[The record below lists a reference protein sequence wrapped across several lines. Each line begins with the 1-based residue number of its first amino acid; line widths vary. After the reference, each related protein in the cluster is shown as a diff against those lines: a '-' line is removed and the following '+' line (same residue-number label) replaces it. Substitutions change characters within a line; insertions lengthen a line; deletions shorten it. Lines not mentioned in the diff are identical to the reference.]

1 MVHTLNSDRFS
12 VFSFQLQVGF
22 VKPDPALTRTLNL
35 KKHPSKNTPIQ
46 DSKARVEGLN
56 RRLKENLREQIFVL
70 TAIKI
75 GLIILTVLVAG
86 CANRRLET
94 YQELRDAEIRPS
106 TYYYTEIEKNIADTE
121 SEPIV
126 EPDPFFS
133 EIEAKV
139 LTYQKQWQ
147 TQLESETPTPNLFYD
162 LSTDTMK
169 AYRELAASPKEAKAQ
184 LAQPIT
190 LELLVALGYEWNPG
204 LKSAREKIRAVLEQY
219 PQAVYLENVLRQYNA
234 FTKQLDTKVGPLTHK
249 EMMAMKFPFP
259 DTLTLKGQIIT
270 EDVRIV
276 QKDFEIAL
284 RDLVTEI
291 KLAYYDYLFITEA
304 TRINEENQKLLQQM
318 IAIAQ
323 TKFRVGHGKYSNV
336 IMAQVELSKLVN
348 VIITLEQQRETII
361 ARLNTLLNNSTDL
374 PLGAPV
380 PIEEVGVIPTLAE
393 LYEFAVK
400 NRQEIQKQKLAIS
413 KGTLVV
419 EMAKQ
424 MTYPDPTLGAS
435 YFENRGMPDVKHTQ
449 KMPMTFMTQRTLNP
463 TNTAWFS
470 HRNSYIHEMDVKI
483 EAIEHRIGE
492 LESNLRFVVKK
503 HHFGMETANR
513 SIRLYRQTLLP
524 QARQALDA
532 ANTAYQAAQ
541 IDFLSFLD
549 AQRTL
554 LKLKIEEL
562 QALRDYR
569 QHLAQLEQA
578 VGVILPKQP
587 LIRE

>member
-1 MVHTLNSDRFS
+1 MIHITL
-12 VFSFQLQVGF
+12 
-22 VKPDPALTRTLNL
+22 
-35 KKHPSKNTPIQ
+35 
-46 DSKARVEGLN
+46 
-56 RRLKENLREQIFVL
+56 
-70 TAIKI
+70 KI
-75 GLIILTVLVAG
+75 GLIMLTVLVGG

-94 YQELRDAEIRPS
+94 YQELRSADIQPPA
-106 TYYYTEIEKNIADTE
+106 YYYTEVEESSTDTE

-126 EPDPFFS
+126 EPDPFLS

-139 LTYQKQWQ
+139 LKYQKQWHAR
-147 TQLESETPTPNLFYD
+147 LESETPTPNLFYD

-169 AYRELAASPKEAKAQ
+169 AHRELATSLEEARVQ
-184 LAQPIT
+184 LAQSIT

-234 FTKQLDTKVGPLTHK
+234 FTKQLDTKAGPLRHK

-259 DTLTLKGQIIT
+259 GTLTLKGQIIT
-270 EDVRIV
+270 EDVRIA
-276 QKDFEIAL
+276 QKEFEIAL

-291 KLAYYDYLFITEA
+291 KLAYYDYLFLTEA

-323 TKFRVGHGKYSNV
+323 TKFRVGQGKYSNV
-336 IMAQVELSKLVN
+336 IMAQVELSKLAN

-361 ARLNTLLNNSTDL
+361 ARLNTLLNSSADL
-374 PLGAPV
+374 PLGSPV
-380 PIEEVGVIPTLAE
+380 PIEEERVVSTLTE
-393 LYEFAVK
+393 LYELAVK

-413 KGTLVV
+413 KMALVV

-435 YFENRGMPDVKHTQ
+435 YFENRSVPDLKHTQ
-449 KMPMTFMTQRTLNP
+449 KMPMAFMTQRTLNP
-463 TNTAWFS
+463 ANTAWFG

-483 EAIEHRIGE
+483 EAIEHRIEE
-492 LESNLRFVVKK
+492 LESRLRFVVKK

-532 ANTAYQAAQ
+532 ANTAYQAAR

-578 VGVILPKQP
+578 VGVILPKQS
-587 LIRE
+587 LIRGF

>member
-1 MVHTLNSDRFS
+1 M
-12 VFSFQLQVGF
+12 
-22 VKPDPALTRTLNL
+22 
-35 KKHPSKNTPIQ
+35 IQ
-46 DSKARVEGLN
+46 
-56 RRLKENLREQIFVL
+56 I
-70 TAIKI
+70 AIKI
-75 GLIILTVLVAG
+75 ALIMLTILVAG
-86 CANRRLET
+86 CASHRLET
-94 YQELRDAEIRPS
+94 YQELRGAEIQQPV
-106 TYYYTEIEKNIADTE
+106 YYYTEVEKEIADTKSDPILE
-121 SEPIV
+121 SHQ
-126 EPDPFFS
+126 FLS

-139 LTYQKQWQ
+139 LKYQKQWKA
-147 TQLESETPTPNLFYD
+147 QLESETPMPNLFYD

-169 AYRELAASPKEAKAQ
+169 AYRELAASPEEARVQ
-184 LAQPIT
+184 LAQSIT
-190 LELLVALGYEWNPG
+190 LELLVALGYEWSPG
-204 LKSAREKIRAVLEQY
+204 LKSVREKIRAVLEQY

-234 FTKQLDTKVGPLTHK
+234 FTKQLDTKVGPLSHK

-259 DTLTLKGQIIT
+259 GTLTLKGQIIT
-270 EDVRIV
+270 EDVLIA
-276 QKDFEIAL
+276 QKEFEIAL

-291 KLAYYDYLFITEA
+291 KLAYYDYLFLVEA

-323 TKFRVGHGKYSNV
+323 TKFRVGQGKYSNV
-336 IMAQVELSKLVN
+336 IMAQVELSKLAN

-361 ARLNTLLNNSTDL
+361 ARLNTLLNTSADL
-374 PLGAPV
+374 TLGIPV
-380 PIEEVGVIPTLAE
+380 PVQEERVVSTLAE
-393 LYEFAVK
+393 LYALAGQK
-400 NRQEIQKQKLAIS
+400 RQEIQKQKLVIS
-413 KGTLVV
+413 KMALIV

-435 YFENRGMPDVKHTQ
+435 YFENRSMPDLKHTQ

-463 TNTAWFS
+463 TNTAWFG
-470 HRNSYIHEMDVKI
+470 HRNSYIYEMDVKI
-483 EAIEHRIGE
+483 EAIEHRIEE

-541 IDFLSFLD
+541 IDFLTFLD

-569 QHLAQLEQA
+569 HHLAQLEQA
-578 VGVILPKQP
+578 VGIILPKQP
-587 LIRE
+587 L

>member
-1 MVHTLNSDRFS
+1 MIRTFS
-12 VFSFQLQVGF
+12 SY
-22 VKPDPALTRTLNL
+22 
-35 KKHPSKNTPIQ
+35 
-46 DSKARVEGLN
+46 
-56 RRLKENLREQIFVL
+56 RL
-70 TAIKI
+70 AIKI
-75 GLIILTVLVAG
+75 AFIMLTVLVGG
-86 CANRRLET
+86 CASQRLET
-94 YQELRDAEIRPS
+94 YQALRDAEIQRPA
-106 TYYYTEIEKNIADTE
+106 YYYTEVETEITDTE
-121 SEPIV
+121 STPTLK
-126 EPDPFFS
+126 PDPFLS

-139 LTYQKQWQ
+139 LKYQKQWQ
-147 TQLESETPTPNLFYD
+147 AQLESETPMPNLFYD

-169 AYRELAASPKEAKAQ
+169 AYRELAALPEEARVE
-184 LAQPIT
+184 LAQPIG

-234 FTKQLDTKVGPLTHK
+234 FTKQLDAKVGPLTHK

-259 DTLTLKGQIIT
+259 STLTLKGQIIT
-270 EDVRIV
+270 EDVLMA
-276 QKDFEIAL
+276 QKEFEIAL

-291 KLAYYDYLFITEA
+291 KLAYYDYIFVTEA
-304 TRINEENQKLLQQM
+304 TRINEENQKLLEQM

-323 TKFRVGHGKYSNV
+323 AKFRVGQGKYSNV
-336 IMAQVELSKLVN
+336 IMAQVELSKLAN
-348 VIITLEQQRETII
+348 VIITLEEQRETII
-361 ARLNTLLNNSTDL
+361 ARLNTLLNSSTDL

-380 PIEEVGVIPTLAE
+380 PIGEERVVSTLAE
-393 LYEFAVK
+393 LYKLAVE

-413 KGTLVV
+413 KMALMV

-435 YFENRGMPDVKHTQ
+435 YFENRGIPDLKHTQ

-463 TNTAWFS
+463 ANTAWFG

-483 EAIEHRIGE
+483 EAIEHRIEE

-554 LKLKIEEL
+554 LNLRIEE
-562 QALRDYR
+562 QRALRDYR
-569 QHLAQLEQA
+569 QHLTQLEQA
-578 VGVILPKQP
+578 IGMILPKQS
-587 LIRE
+587 L

>member
-1 MVHTLNSDRFS
+1 MIRMLNSFRFS
-12 VFSFQLQVGF
+12 VFSFRSQGSF
-22 VKPDPALTRTLNL
+22 VKPDPSLTQTSN
-35 KKHPSKNTPIQ
+35 SIPIR
-46 DSKARVEGLN
+46 DSKARAEGLN
-56 RRLKENLREQIFVL
+56 RRLKENLRKQIFVPI
-70 TAIKI
+70 AIKI
-75 GLIILTVLVAG
+75 GLIGLTVLVAG
-86 CANRRLET
+86 CASHRLET
-94 YQELRDAEIRPS
+94 YQELRGAEIQQPA
-106 TYYYTEIEKNIADTE
+106 YYYTEVEKEVADTK
-121 SEPIV
+121 SDPIV
-126 EPDPFFS
+126 ESNQFLS

-139 LTYQKQWQ
+139 LKYQKQWKA
-147 TQLESETPTPNLFYD
+147 QLESETPMPNLFYD
-162 LSTDTMK
+162 LSTGTMK
-169 AYRELAASPKEAKAQ
+169 AYRELAASPEEARVQ
-184 LAQPIT
+184 LAQPIG

-234 FTKQLDTKVGPLTHK
+234 FTKQLDTKVGPLSHK
-249 EMMAMKFPFP
+249 EMITMKFPFP
-259 DTLTLKGQIIT
+259 GTLTLKGQIIT
-270 EDVRIV
+270 EDVLIA
-276 QKDFEIAL
+276 QKEFEIAL

-291 KLAYYDYLFITEA
+291 KLAYYDYIFLTEA
-304 TRINEENQKLLQQM
+304 ARINEENQKLLQQM

-323 TKFRVGHGKYSNV
+323 TKFRVGQGKYSNV

-361 ARLNTLLNNSTDL
+361 ARLNTLLNSSADL
-374 PLGAPV
+374 PLGSPV
-380 PIEEVGVIPTLAE
+380 PIKEERVVSTLAE
-393 LYEFAVK
+393 LYKLAVE

-413 KGTLVV
+413 KMALVV

-435 YFENRGMPDVKHTQ
+435 YFENRGMADLKHTQ
-449 KMPMTFMTQRTLNP
+449 KMPMTFMSQRTLNP
-463 TNTAWFS
+463 KNTAWFG

-483 EAIEHRIGE
+483 EAMAHQIEK
-492 LESNLRFVVKK
+492 LESDLRFVVKK

-524 QARQALDA
+524 QAQQALSA

-554 LKLKIEEL
+554 LNLRIEERR
-562 QALRDYR
+562 ALRDYR

-578 VGVILPKQP
+578 VGVILPRQP
-587 LIRE
+587 LTRE

>member
-1 MVHTLNSDRFS
+1 MIHKLSNKDKCPFHYRKCPVTLYIS
-12 VFSFQLQVGF
+12 
-22 VKPDPALTRTLNL
+22 
-35 KKHPSKNTPIQ
+35 
-46 DSKARVEGLN
+46 
-56 RRLKENLREQIFVL
+56 
-70 TAIKI
+70 
-75 GLIILTVLVAG
+75 LIIFTVLVGG
-86 CANRRLET
+86 CASRRLET
-94 YQELRDAEIRPS
+94 YQELRNTEVQQPV
-106 TYYYTEIEKNIADTE
+106 YYYTEVEKKITNTE
-121 SEPIV
+121 SNLIV
-126 EPDPFFS
+126 EPDPYLN

-139 LTYQKQWQ
+139 LKYQKQWQ
-147 TQLESETPTPNLFYD
+147 AQLESETPMPNLFYD

-169 AYRELAASPKEAKAQ
+169 AYRELAASPEEARAQ
-184 LAQPIT
+184 LAEPIG
-190 LELLVALGYEWNPG
+190 LELLVALGYEWSPG
-204 LKSAREKIRAVLEQY
+204 LKAAREKIRAVLEQY

-234 FTKQLDTKVGPLTHK
+234 FTKQLNTKVGPMTHK

-259 DTLTLKGQIIT
+259 GTLALKGQVIT
-270 EDVRIV
+270 EDVLIA
-276 QKDFEIAL
+276 QKEFEITL

-291 KLAYYDYLFITEA
+291 KLAYYDYLFVTEA

-323 TKFRVGHGKYSNV
+323 AKFRVGQGKYSNV
-336 IMAQVELSKLVN
+336 IMAQVELSKLAN

-361 ARLNTLLNNSTDL
+361 ARLNTLLNISADF
-374 PLGAPV
+374 PLGIPV
-380 PIEEVGVIPTLAE
+380 PVEEERVISTLAE
-393 LYEFAVK
+393 LYELAVRK
-400 NRQEIQKQKLAIS
+400 RQEIQKQKLAIS
-413 KGTLVV
+413 KMALVV

-435 YFENRGMPDVKHTQ
+435 YLENRSMPDLTHTK

-463 TNTAWFS
+463 RNTAWFE

-483 EAIEHRIGE
+483 EAMEHKIEE

-524 QARQALDA
+524 QAQQALDA

-554 LKLKIEEL
+554 LNLRIEE
-562 QALRDYR
+562 QRALRDYH
-569 QHLAQLEQA
+569 QHLTQLEQA
-578 VGVILPKQP
+578 VGMILPKQP
-587 LIRE
+587 LTQE